1 MKFTDSHCH
10 LDDNCFS
17 QQLPELLSQCDLH
30 NISRI
35 IIPSISPDNFQKVL
49 SLTKQYH
56 QNPVE
61 LYCTLG
67 IHPWFLHRLSMNDLE
82 KLNQLII
89 QEKQHIVGIGEIGL
103 DGATSKHAAQF
114 GQTPE
119 ENFNQQQLF
128 FDYQLSL
135 AQKNAMPVIIHHR
148 QSHHHIVPFL
158 KQYQLAKSGII
169 HGFTG
174 SYQQA
179 KDYIDLGF
187 KLGVGSSISF
197 SRAKKTINTF
207 KRLPI
212 ECLVLET
219 DAPSMPLSAEI
230 DSHSSNLSLKG
241 DHNSPANSPLNI
253 PVIFQLL
260 VNITGIDPL
269 VLANQLERNID
280 EVLLTSSSK
289 I

>member
-17 QQLPELLSQCDLH
+17 QQLPDLLSQCDLH

-49 SLTKQYH
+49 SLTKQHH
-56 QNPVE
+56 QNPID

-67 IHPWFLHRLSMNDLE
+67 IHPWFIKHLSISDLE
-82 KLNQLII
+82 KLSLLII

-119 ENFNQQQLF
+119 ENFKQQQLF
-128 FDYQLSL
+128 FDYQLNL
-135 AQKNAMPVIIHHR
+135 AQRNAMPVIIHHR

-158 KQYQLAKSGII
+158 KHYQLAKSGII

-212 ECLVLET
+212 EYLVLET
-219 DAPSMPLSAEI
+219 DAPSMPLSHEI
-230 DSHSSNLSLKG
+230 ESNSTKLYQNNSSK
-241 DHNSPANSPLNI
+241 SPANSPLNI

-260 VNITGIDPL
+260 VNITGVDPL
-269 VLANQLERNID
+269 VLANQLERNVDDIF
-280 EVLLTSSSK
+280 LT
-289 I
+289 